1 MIRGRKGKGLSQRTE
16 DGGWSEDGQ
25 PLAVRR
31 TRWVGGS
38 ASMVATVAVLRDG
51 GRFEK
56 VVEFRCELRLALLGH
71 LDAGRAF
78 SRLD

>member
-1 MIRGRKGKGLSQRTE
+1 
-16 DGGWSEDGQ
+16 
-25 PLAVRR
+25 
-31 TRWVGGS
+31 
-38 ASMVATVAVLRDG
+38 MVATVAVLRDG